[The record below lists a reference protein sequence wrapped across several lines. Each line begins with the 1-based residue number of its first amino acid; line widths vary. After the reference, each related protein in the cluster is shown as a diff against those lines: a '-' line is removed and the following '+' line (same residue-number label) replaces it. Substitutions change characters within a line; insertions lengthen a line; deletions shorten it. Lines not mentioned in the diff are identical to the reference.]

1 MSGDKEGKKAVAFA
15 QFGVVSFAPFTK
27 VAAFAEGLAEGK
39 IMATRCK
46 GCGHIEF
53 PPRADC
59 HGCGIKDEGFE
70 WVPVSGAGAL
80 VTYTTIHAAPTGF
93 ADRAPYTI
101 GVIDLEEGGRL
112 LSWVEDI
119 PEAELKV
126 GMRLKAHVVTLPSEA
141 EGKPERYI
149 YMLRREG

>member
-1 MSGDKEGKKAVAFA
+1 MAEEEQGITFS
-15 QFGVVSFAPFTK
+15 QFGVVNFSPFTK
-27 VAAFAEGLAEGK
+27 VGAFAEGLAEGK
-39 IMATRCK
+39 IMTTRCT

-59 HGCGIKDEGFE
+59 PGCGGTGFE
-70 WVPVSGAGAL
+70 WVDISGKGSL

-93 ADRAPYTI
+93 GDRAPYTI

-112 LSWVEDI
+112 LSWIESVPED
-119 PEAELKV
+119 ELAV
-126 GMRLKAHVVTLPSEA
+126 GMPLKAEVEKLPPAE

-149 YMLRREG
+149 YVLKRQ

>member
-1 MSGDKEGKKAVAFA
+1 VADGKQEGRAVEFA
-15 QFGVVSFAPFTK
+15 QFGVMNFAPFTK
-27 VAAFAEGLAEGK
+27 VAAFAAHLAEGR

-46 GCGHIEF
+46 GCGHVEF

-70 WVPVSGAGAL
+70 WVPVSGAGTL

-112 LSWVEDI
+112 LSWVEDV
-119 PEAELKV
+119 PEAELRV
-126 GMRLKAHVVTLPSEA
+126 GMRLKAHVVTLPPEA
-141 EGKPERYI
+141 EGRPERYI
-149 YMLRREG
+149 YMLRRTG